1 MSKLRDLKARID
13 SVKKTKK
20 MTQAMKMVSAAKF
33 KRASDEIL
41 RFRSYYN
48 NFQYL
53 LESIKLHSDE
63 GNNHPLF
70 FDNGVKKHVVIVL
83 TGDRG
88 LCGGF
93 NTNVAKGAA
102 EFCKTLNTEDVEVIC
117 FGRKAAQ
124 LFKRHKWNVIANHE
138 GLQHNSLKQV
148 RQLIRPI
155 RTRFLNKEV
164 GKVTL
169 FYTEFK
175 SAVSSQVAQMNLL
188 PIIVE
193 PTQGQGMQDIIFE
206 PDAASLFSQLSTDY
220 LYLSVYMSFLE
231 SKAAEEGA
239 RMAAMDSATDNAK
252 EMVGDLSLLYN
263 RVRQAKITTELAEI
277 VAGANALA

>member
-41 RFRSYYN
+41 KFRSYYN

-63 GNNHPLF
+63 ANHHPLF
-70 FDNGVKKHVVIVL
+70 FDNGVKKHLVIVL

-93 NTNVAKGAA
+93 NTNVAKAA
-102 EFCKTLNTEDVEVIC
+102 SEYCESLNSDDIEVIC

-124 LFKRHKWNVIANHE
+124 LFKHKKWNVVSNHE

-169 FYTEFK
+169 FFTEFK
-175 SAVSSQVAQMNLL
+175 SVASSHVSQINLL
-188 PIIVE
+188 PIIVD
-193 PTQGQGMQDIIFE
+193 PCSSQGMQDIIFE
-206 PDAASLFSQLSTDY
+206 PEAASLFSQLSTDY

-263 RVRQAKITTELAEI
+263 RVRQAKITTELSEI

>member
-1 MSKLRDLKARID
+1 MSKLRDLKARIE

-41 RFRSYYN
+41 KFRDYYS
-48 NFQYL
+48 NFQFL
-53 LESIKLHSDE
+53 LETIKQHSDE
-63 GNNHPLF
+63 ADHQPLF
-70 FDNGVKKHVVIVL
+70 YNNGVKKHVVIVL

-93 NTNVAKGAA
+93 NMSVAKEAA
-102 EFCKTLNTEDVEVIC
+102 QFCDTLNHEDVEVIC
-117 FGRKAAQ
+117 FGRKAMQ
-124 LFKRHKWNVIANHE
+124 LFKRKAWHISESHE
-138 GLQHNSLKQV
+138 ALTHNSLKQV

-155 RTRFLNKEV
+155 KTRFLNKEV

-175 SAVSSQVAQMNLL
+175 SAVSSQVAKLDLL
-188 PIIVE
+188 PIIVKPSQE
-193 PTQGQGMQDIIFE
+193 HGLQDYIFE
-206 PDAASLFSQLSTDY
+206 PDAADLFAQLSVDY
-220 LYLSVYMSFLE
+220 VYLSVYMSFLE

-239 RMAAMDSATDNAK
+239 RMAAMDSATDNAG
-252 EMVGDLSLLYN
+252 EMVNHLSLLFN